1 MFSIDVFQLQKGC
14 ISYYRENIRL
24 QIDIFEPH
32 STMGDPYKCIKDI
45 KKNGI
50 NPIIKVIGRR
60 PMKVRIRNFR
70 DVFLTG
76 LIFLIM
82 VFIIYQV
89 AIQWNVFTCP
99 KWFDGN
105 TVIVLLIIVF
115 ITTVFF
121 AFKQSRSADQVRQM
135 EQLSE
140 LLKNTTLEE
149 AVKLGETDPK
159 SLPGEWVKILRK
171 ILDKEQQ
178 LNEEYQQKYNKL
190 LYSYMHLEE
199 KYAQSY
205 TVQLILE
212 EISRELDSDCL
223 LKKTTDIIMGVF
235 GSKKCTIY
243 MKDEGKDELVV
254 KASSEFNDDLPE
266 KGTVSLACDS
276 IIAGAWR
283 NLRVYTWADTK
294 PEEMAE
300 FRKRNVNSILVIP
313 LTGHR
318 DCLGIM
324 VIEHEMKDGLSPDLI
339 EFAKLIAQE
348 LSLSVENAYLYGRM
362 RRMAN
367 HDALTGIYNRMYLIN
382 YVAEM
387 FNKKPNTASL
397 IMFDMDFF
405 KRINDRYGH
414 LTGDMVL
421 KTTTALIQTI
431 LPTGILARYGGEE
444 FVIVLPEVGQD
455 EAAEFGETIR
465 RKISECEFLSAEGQR
480 IRVTLSA
487 GLANYPIVSG
497 GYEGL
502 LQKADE
508 ALYEAKKNG
517 RNKLCVAEP
526 G

>member
-1 MFSIDVFQLQKGC
+1 M
-14 ISYYRENIRL
+14 
-24 QIDIFEPH
+24 
-32 STMGDPYKCIKDI
+32 
-45 KKNGI
+45 
-50 NPIIKVIGRR
+50 
-60 PMKVRIRNFR
+60 RIHNFR

-82 VFIIYQV
+82 GLIIYQV
-89 AIQWNVFTCP
+89 AVRWNVLTYP
-99 KWFDGN
+99 KWSGGDIL
-105 TVIVLLIIVF
+105 IVLLIIIF
-115 ITTVFF
+115 SIAIFF
-121 AFKQSRSADQVRQM
+121 GFKQRRFANQARQM

-140 LLKNTTLEE
+140 LLNNATLEE
-149 AVKLGETDPK
+149 TVRFGEIHSK
-159 SLPGEWVKILRK
+159 SLPGEWVKIIRK
-171 ILDKEQQ
+171 ILDQEHQ

-212 EISRELDSDCL
+212 EISRELDTDCL

-235 GSKKCTIY
+235 GSRKCTIY
-243 MKDEGKDELVV
+243 MKDEEGDGLVV
-254 KASSEFNDDLPE
+254 RAGSEFGDDLPE
-266 KGTVSLACDS
+266 KDSVSLTGDN

-294 PEEMAE
+294 PEERAE
-300 FRKRNVNSILVIP
+300 LEKRNVNSILVIP

-382 YVAEM
+382 YVADM
-387 FNKKPNTASL
+387 FNKKPTTVSL
-397 IMFDMDFF
+397 LMFDMDFF

-431 LPTGILARYGGEE
+431 LPAGILARYGGEE
-444 FVIVLPEVGQD
+444 FVIVLPEVGQN

-465 RKISECEFLSAEGQR
+465 RKISEYEFLSAEGQR
-480 IRVTLSA
+480 IRVTLSI
-487 GLANYPIVSG
+487 GLANYPEVSG

-508 ALYEAKKNG
+508 ALYEAKKSG

-526 G
+526 V